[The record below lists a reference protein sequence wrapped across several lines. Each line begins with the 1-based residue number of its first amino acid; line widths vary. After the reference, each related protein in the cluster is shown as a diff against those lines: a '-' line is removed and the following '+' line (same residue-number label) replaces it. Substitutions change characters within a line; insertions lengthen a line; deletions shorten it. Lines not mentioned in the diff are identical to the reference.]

1 MTSSGRDQRVKTP
14 FCVIRLGLAAGV
26 AVMLLAV
33 GLCDVRAQEVAE
45 PPSTRAGT
53 NRKAAARALFEE
65 GLKLMEAQHWTAATD
80 RFERARRLHASPRIT
95 YNLTTALL
103 QTGRLVYASELLR
116 ELITTAA
123 VERSVQE
130 AAEQR
135 LHALKDRLGTLTVVV
150 EGDLSGA
157 TVEFNGRALDNAL
170 LDVPMPVDPGEHAV
184 VARRDGKA
192 LVSRTMSVQ
201 EGENRKLHLAIPAR
215 LLHVPSA
222 SLAASAPPA
231 HDPMTL
237 QTSAQPK
244 PEPPSS
250 RLWLWVGAGVV
261 ATASVVVGALWL
273 SKADGAVVEGTAGT
287 TTLGAP

>member
-1 MTSSGRDQRVKTP
+1 MKTP
-14 FCVIRLGLAAGV
+14 FCAFRFELAAGV
-26 AVMLLAV
+26 ALLLLAAL
-33 GLCDVRAQEVAE
+33 GDVRAQDAVD
-45 PPSTRAGT
+45 PPPARAGA

-65 GLKLMEAQHWTAATD
+65 GLKLLEAQHWTAATD

-116 ELITTAA
+116 ELLTTAA

-135 LHALKDRLGTLTVVV
+135 LHALRDRLGTLTVVV
-150 EGDLSGA
+150 EGDLSGT

-184 VARRDGKA
+184 VARRDGEA
-192 LVSRTMSVQ
+192 LVSRTISVQ

-215 LLHVPSA
+215 LLRVPSA
-222 SLAASAPPA
+222 PLRSSAPPTYE
-231 HDPMTL
+231 PMAL
-237 QTSAQPK
+237 ESTSQIK

-250 RLWLWVGAGVV
+250 RHWLWVGVGVV
-261 ATASVVVGALWL
+261 AVASVVVGALWL
-273 SKADGAVVEGTAGT
+273 SKANGEVVNGTAGT
-287 TTLGAP
+287 TTLRAP